1 MNRGENDNKDDN
13 KHNNID
19 DEDDNDNNNNEDDE
33 DTNKTFRTQGDRCRC
48 SLLGCGSGDCAS
60 DSLPVSLII
69 RWLSFRFVSFWLV
82 GWFVLVLFCF
92 FFQTSNEK
100 GRIVH
105 TPLSNDSTRPV
116 EWRDT
121 SRRETS
127 WTDWLARKSAGPL
140 ACLARAE
147 RWGDS

>member
-82 GWFVLVLFCF
+82 GWLVRFGFVLF
-92 FFQTSNEK
+92 FFPNEQ
-100 GRIVH
+100 RERTDRTHTIVER
-105 TPLSNDSTRPV
+105 LDSTRRV
-116 EWRDT
+116 
-121 SRRETS
+121 
-127 WTDWLARKSAGPL
+127 ARHVT
-140 ACLARAE
+140 E
-147 RWGDS
+147 RNVLD